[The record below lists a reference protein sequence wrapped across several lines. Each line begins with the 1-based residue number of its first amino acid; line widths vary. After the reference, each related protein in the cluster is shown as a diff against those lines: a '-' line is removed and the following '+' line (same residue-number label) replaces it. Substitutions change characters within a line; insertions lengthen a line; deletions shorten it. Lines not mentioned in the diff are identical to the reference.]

1 MRRILTG
8 LFRAFGDRPA
18 VFWFPCGGAAPCSG
32 LKPEALGFFTM
43 EKIHVRCGFCIMA
56 AGAAAGIRDMRRP
69 LPTAGR
75 DSARCGRRHLQDLV
89 PAVAVKG
96 GGGTCRIRNMQFH
109 LSVRCV
115 LVIFGHL
122 NRSCPHLG
130 YESVVRLQESC
141 SGGCRHNLRPRCVP
155 GAGR

>member
-18 VFWFPCGGAAPCSG
+18 GFWFPCVGAAPCSG

-43 EKIHVRCGFCIMA
+43 EKIPVRYGFCIMA

-75 DSARCGRRHLQDLV
+75 DSARCGRKSRDGVRRALRGGRASALAGSRACRGGKRGRRDV
-89 PAVAVKG
+89 PNPKYAISFVCAV
-96 GGGTCRIRNMQFH
+96 R
-109 LSVRCV
+109 
-115 LVIFGHL
+115 FGYL
-122 NRSCPHLG
+122 WTF
-130 YESVVRLQESC
+130 ES
-141 SGGCRHNLRPRCVP
+141 
-155 GAGR
+155 

>member
-18 VFWFPCGGAAPCSG
+18 GFWFPCGGAAPCSG

-43 EKIHVRCGFCIMA
+43 EKIHVRYGFCIMT

-75 DSARCGRRHLQDLV
+75 DSARCGRKSRDGV
-89 PAVAVKG
+89 RRAGVARRAAVG
-96 GGGTCRIRNMQFH
+96 ICRI
-109 LSVRCV
+109 
-115 LVIFGHL
+115 
-122 NRSCPHLG
+122 SCLPW
-130 YESVVRLQESC
+130 R
-141 SGGCRHNLRPRCVP
+141 
-155 GAGR
+155 